1 MVADQIKAVF
11 KAMKVPDELINQ
23 IMPYISKD
31 GSKSEEMA
39 DKMDD
44 KKEETEGEDVCPK
57 CGAKC
62 EGGEAKGV
70 SVAIVKKRNPLE
82 EMFNMK

>member
-11 KAMKVPDELINQ
+11 KAMKVPEELVSQ

-31 GSKSEEMA
+31 GSKPDEGEE
-39 DKMDD
+39 
-44 KKEETEGEDVCPK
+44 KKEEETSEETCPK

-62 EGGEAKGV
+62 E
-70 SVAIVKKRNPLE
+70 
-82 EMFNMK
+82 